1 MVGWY
6 HRFDGREFEQ
16 AQETVMDREA
26 WHATVHG
33 FTKSWIQLATE
44 QQIYILYILGCLSGS
59 QNKTGGPLKQ
69 NKGICTKV

>member
-16 AQETVMDREA
+16 TQETVLDREA

-33 FTKSWIQLATE
+33 FTKSWIQLATG
-44 QQIYILYILGCLSGS
+44 QQGNVCLIYLGMLVWV
-59 QNKTGGPLKQ
+59 PKQ
-69 NKGICTKV
+69 NRWPTQTE